1 MHRTWAFQTEDL
13 DKSENESRE
22 FDYVNIIHRTVRTYL
37 ECGGWD
43 HVLGRAHEGTL
54 HAEMLW
60 LRVCA
65 RLFPPSFV
73 DLPRDIGKGM
83 IPKRMNRDLMPEKPS
98 TFMTWIHTLQT
109 PDKMHLPVAGPATSL
124 RNYAALSMLDHA
136 SIVEKDLGLSSYT
149 VLEPVLTDNFV
160 YHHRYLGSQ
169 YDCVCVCFHHRPEP
183 RHPLHLA
190 LAHGLDGFVGEFLN
204 RFSETTTR
212 DSPDWDDVFYLDVG
226 EAPQYQGNC
235 TGHKTFPNRITL
247 LEFALRH
254 TTSSLKMQIV
264 TTLLEK
270 YSRVEDAEM
279 VYALA
284 NSTPEIV
291 QLLLTHWP
299 ERDMVF
305 DMDSMRHDG
314 RFENEIN
321 FEDVADKYRQRF
333 HTRPL
338 WHIARRIRSNQYQD
352 EELLD
357 IFLKRGEDI
366 NGQCGPVGTALHANL
381 LRLPACSLELCELL
395 IGKGADVNAHGPLG
409 KPLELVWRLA
419 HKYWRKPKRGRKFT
433 QAIEWL
439 IDYGAIN
446 EQQDPNGSV
455 PSKEQMLAFNYG
467 SQEEF
472 KELLRY
478 YRGEERD
485 GFCRLTTN

>member
-1 MHRTWAFQTEDL
+1 M
-13 DKSENESRE
+13 
-22 FDYVNIIHRTVRTYL
+22 
-37 ECGGWD
+37 
-43 HVLGRAHEGTL
+43 
-54 HAEMLW
+54 
-60 LRVCA
+60 CA
-65 RLFPPSFV
+65 
-73 DLPRDIGKGM
+73 
-83 IPKRMNRDLMPEKPS
+83 
-98 TFMTWIHTLQT
+98 
-109 PDKMHLPVAGPATSL
+109 
-124 RNYAALSMLDHA
+124 
-136 SIVEKDLGLSSYT
+136 
-149 VLEPVLTDNFV
+149 
-160 YHHRYLGSQ
+160 
-169 YDCVCVCFHHRPEP
+169 CFHYRPD
-183 RHPLHLA
+183 LHLA
-190 LAHGLDGFVGEFLN
+190 LAHGLDGFVEEFLN

-235 TGHKTFPNRITL
+235 SGHKTFPNRITL

-254 TTSSLKMQIV
+254 TNPFLNSISQV
-264 TTLLEK
+264 QFFTTLLEK
-270 YSRVEDAEM
+270 YSRVEDDEM
-279 VYALA
+279 VYVLA

-291 QLLLTHWP
+291 RLVLTHWP

-314 RFENEIN
+314 LFENEIS
-321 FEDVADKYRQRF
+321 FKGVADKYRQRV

-338 WHIARRIRSNQYQD
+338 WHVARRMNSNEYQD

-357 IFLKRGEDI
+357 IFLKHGENI
-366 NGQCGPVGTALHANL
+366 NGQYGPVGTALHANL

-419 HKYWRKPKRGRKFT
+419 HKYWRKPKRGRKVT
-433 QAIEWL
+433 QAIKWL

-472 KELLRY
+472 EELLRY

-485 GFCRLTTN
+485 GFCRLTTKQGWSRT